1 MKYWN
6 VALTPEASHDLEDI
20 YSYIRF
26 SLHEPDIA
34 KKLVRTIKT
43 ELKSLAQLPNRC
55 APVQFEPW
63 NERGLRKLLIGNYIA
78 IYMTLPGEQVVSVIR
93 IVYGGQDIEQILGDL
108 QNLP

>member
-63 NERGLRKLLIGNYIA
+63 NERGLRKLRLYVNSWGREKISLKKMYRHCKV
-78 IYMTLPGEQVVSVIR
+78 LVHF
-93 IVYGGQDIEQILGDL
+93 L
-108 QNLP
+108 